1 MAAAVAAHLVLVAVI
16 AAAALNRCLAWR
28 RNPSDQAARAVFF
41 ALVCMEIS
49 TVLGLSAIYWPVHR
63 AFGGLPGFPQLPQHL
78 ASMGTAYF
86 AVVFTLAVVR
96 PGTSV
101 RSRAR
106 LLAVASALLGV
117 CYLLGPVRLGLPL
130 LGERGHADAGV
141 LAYVLVWQLYSAF
154 AMADVVRLAWIHR
167 TRERGVLR
175 ASLTLMGIGCA
186 LTIAHAVHKVTYSVA
201 VWLGAPP
208 SWDEHGLAGVQILL
222 IAPAGLFLLAGLLLP
237 SANAEVRRYRLYR
250 RLAPLATALGVSSPG
265 VRGSRARLLNR
276 VIGIRDALIGPLRS
290 HLDAAVYDA
299 ALASASAAGLNA
311 RAYAEAACIDAAL
324 LGGPGGR
331 LPEFHAPAA
340 DEEAT
345 WLAEVSTAYAALQTS
360 SGSMEWRRR
369 TTAP

>member
-16 AAAALNRCLAWR
+16 AAGTLNRCLAWR
-28 RNPSDQAARAVFF
+28 RNPSDQAARAVVF

-49 TVLGLSAIYWPVHR
+49 TALGLSAVYWPVHR
-63 AFGGLPGFPQLPQHL
+63 AFGELPGFPQLPQHL
-78 ASMGTAYF
+78 ASMGTAFF

-96 PGTSV
+96 PDAPV

-106 LLAVASALLGV
+106 LFAAASALLAV

-141 LAYVLVWQLYSAF
+141 LAYVLVWQGYSSF
-154 AMADVVRLAWIHR
+154 AMADVLRLAWLHR
-167 TRERGVLR
+167 TRESGVLR
-175 ASLTLMGIGCA
+175 ASLTLMGISCA
-186 LTIAHAVHKVTYSVA
+186 LMIAYAVHKVTYSIA
-201 VWLGAPP
+201 VWLGTPP
-208 SWDEHGLAGVQILL
+208 PWAEHGLSGVQILL
-222 IAPAGLFLLAGLLLP
+222 IAPAGMFLLAGLLLP
-237 SANAEVRRYRLYR
+237 SASAGLRRHLLHR

-265 VRGSRARLLNR
+265 VRGSRARLLNQ

-311 RAYAEAACIDAAL
+311 RACAEAACIDAAL
-324 LGGPGGR
+324 RGGPGGL
-331 LPEFHAPAA
+331 LPEFHTPAA
-340 DEEAT
+340 DEEAD
-345 WLAEVSTAYAALQTS
+345 WLAEVSSAYAALQTS